1 LQASFDGGRSA
12 KECEMIGHR
21 SLFALAALSFL
32 SAGGC
37 YSMYPYG
44 MQPGMYGPQGT
55 YSQQGAMIPLGPG
68 AGQVTYLDTAPTE
81 VGAVI
86 NPVDQNLTPNSVSS
100 HPGISREPVRA
111 PNIQSGPATG
121 NEGVPEPRDPS
132 PSAAGGQPA
141 VRTSEGVLD
150 TGTDLTRVSPDEP
163 VFLKPVVMTENGAGE
178 TVISADG
185 TTEALVATQPKS
197 DLARDPNY
205 RWVQGDLQYDV
216 QRRSWHLV
224 YDYTPFDDRFGGEL
238 TLSGNLPFTPSDNDR
253 VYRVYGMFDRAQADQ
268 LGKPVYRVSSVQRMS
283 R

>member
-1 LQASFDGGRSA
+1 
-12 KECEMIGHR
+12 MIGHR
-21 SLFALAALSFL
+21 FLFALAALCFL

-55 YSQQGAMIPLGPG
+55 YGQPSGAMMQSAPG
-68 AGQVTYLDTAPTE
+68 GAQVTYLETAPA
-81 VGAVI
+81 VGVPPT
-86 NPVDQNLTPNSVSS
+86 PVESQ
-100 HPGISREPVRA
+100 PGLPREPVRA
-111 PNIQSGPATG
+111 PSIRPSSPEAG
-121 NEGVPEPRDPS
+121 EGVPEPRDPS
-132 PSAAGGQPA
+132 PSAAGNQPA
-141 VRTSEGVLD
+141 VHTSEGILD
-150 TGTDLTRVSPDEP
+150 TGTDLTRISSDEP
-163 VFLKPVVMTENGAGE
+163 VFLKPVVMTENGE
-178 TVISADG
+178 RQSVISAGG
-185 TTEALVATQPKS
+185 TSETLVATQPKS

-238 TLSGNLPFTPSDNDR
+238 TLSGDLPFTPSDNDR
-253 VYRVYGMFDRAQADQ
+253 VYRVYGTFDRALVDK

>member
-1 LQASFDGGRSA
+1 
-12 KECEMIGHR
+12 MIGHR
-21 SLFALAALSFL
+21 FLFALVALSLL

-44 MQPGMYGPQGT
+44 MQPGMYGPQGM
-55 YSQQGAMIPLGPG
+55 YGQQGAMVPPGPG
-68 AGQVTYLDTAPTE
+68 AGQVTYLDATPT
-81 VGAVI
+81 VAAGAVTS
-86 NPVDQNLTPNSVSS
+86 PVDQNLAPNSATSQ
-100 HPGISREPVRA
+100 PGISREPVRA
-111 PNIQSGPATG
+111 PNIQSGPAAG
-121 NEGVPEPRDPS
+121 SGGVPEPRDPS
-132 PSAAGGQPA
+132 PSAAGGQSA

-150 TGTDLTRVSPDEP
+150 IGTNLTRVSPDEP
-163 VFLKPVVMTENGAGE
+163 VFLKPVVMTENGAGKSVIPAGG
-178 TVISADG
+178 TV
-185 TTEALVATQPKS
+185 EALVATQPQS

-253 VYRVYGMFDRAQADQ
+253 VYRVYGTFDRTQADQ